1 MKSSQFQIPV
11 NGDQPVAMYSLFSF
25 GTSAISFLLLMC
37 LIVFSATK
45 LRRYPTPAMLTC
57 AGLGLMLL
65 VQISSFLIPMLASQM
80 AAASDI
86 SWVFVIN
93 ALVST
98 VLHIVSVIL
107 IVCAVFSQRSPELP
121 PSPTELGRTSTVS
134 ENPYQA

>member
-1 MKSSQFQIPV
+1 MGINPW
-11 NGDQPVAMYSLFSF
+11 PYILFSSF
-25 GTSAISFLLLMC
+25 GTSAISFLLLLG

-45 LRRYPTPAMLTC
+45 LRRYPMPAMLTC

-65 VQISSFLIPMLASQM
+65 VQVTSFLIPMLASRM
-80 AAASDI
+80 AGPSDM

-93 ALVST
+93 ALFST

-107 IVCAVFSQRSPELP
+107 IVCAVFSQRTPELP
-121 PSPTELGRTSTVS
+121 PSPSELGRTSTVS